1 MTLTHNALIK
11 ITKVIMLTLVISLGL
26 VMCALVAD
34 AYVTEPIGVQNPN
47 GKDFVVGPGKV
58 ELTINPGETKTA
70 EIRVSNRLGENRA
83 FRIEV
88 EDFTGSRNPE
98 ETVVLL
104 GNERGP
110 YTLKDYVFVPE
121 TTFSID
127 DGHRA
132 IIPVT
137 ISIPT
142 DAEPGS
148 RFGSVLVSTVSDET
162 SNGSSGTAVVSRIGT
177 LFFVTVPG
185 KAKHEGVL
193 KEFVAKEGKYADKGP
208 INFRL
213 LYENTGSVHLNP
225 YGEIRIRNMLGKEV
239 GAVLLDPWFALPG
252 SLRLRE
258 ATWESPFLFGK
269 YTATAS
275 VNRGYDNIVDSVE
288 YSFWVLPWKILVLF
302 FVAVTVLVLIIRFVL
317 TRFEIKKK

>member
-1 MTLTHNALIK
+1 MTLTQHAL
-11 ITKVIMLTLVISLGL
+11 TKMTRVALLTLVISFGL

-34 AYVTEPIGVQNPN
+34 AYVTEPIGVENPN

-58 ELTINPGETKTA
+58 ELTINPGETRTA
-70 EIRVSNRLGENRA
+70 EIRVSNRLGENRS
-83 FRIEV
+83 FKIEV

-104 GNERGP
+104 GSERGP

-121 TTFSID
+121 TDFSID
-127 DGHRA
+127 NGRRA
-132 IIPVT
+132 IVPVT

-148 RFGSVLVSTVSDET
+148 RFGSVLISTVADET
-162 SNGSSGTAVVSRIGT
+162 SENGSGAAVVSRIGT
-177 LFFVTVPG
+177 LFFVNIPG
-185 KAKHEGVL
+185 EAKHEGVL

-225 YGEIRIRNMLGKEV
+225 YGEIRIKNMLGKEV

-258 ATWESPFLFGK
+258 VSWNSPFLFGK

-275 VNRGYDNIVDSVE
+275 VNRGYDNIIDSVD
-288 YSFWVLPWKILVLF
+288 YTFWVLPWKVLVLF
-302 FVAVTVLVLIIRFVL
+302 FVVVTLFVFMVRFVL